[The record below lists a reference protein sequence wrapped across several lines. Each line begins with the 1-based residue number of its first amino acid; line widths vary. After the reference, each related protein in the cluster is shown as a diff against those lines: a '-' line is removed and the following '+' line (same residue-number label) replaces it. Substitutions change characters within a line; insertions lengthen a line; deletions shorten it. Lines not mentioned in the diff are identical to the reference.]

1 MIRPPVDLSV
11 VLVNWNTAALT
22 LRALASVPEAAG
34 PLVVERICVDNGS
47 RDGSVARVRAR
58 HPEVRIL
65 ENAAN
70 QGFARAA
77 NRALPLLSGRYTCFL
92 NSDARP
98 RRGALAHLVHWL
110 DAHPAAVIAAPRL
123 VDAADRPGVVGR
135 PEPMPFA
142 LLHESTILGAG
153 RIGRRGAYA
162 WRAGLALEESCQ
174 VPNLVGACLVIRT
187 DWMRA
192 LGGYDEGYFFYWEDT
207 DLCRAVRR
215 RGGEVWMVS
224 GGPPVEHVGGA
235 STPRGSALHR
245 VCFLAGL
252 VRYMRKD
259 LSPSR
264 GDAFAAVAV
273 LGFWLRA
280 WQKGLGLPWRSAA
293 RRLRGR
299 PADAAR
305 AMVDARAWLAVLER
319 QGRALLGILRRP
331 PAAPR
336 GPA

>member
-1 MIRPPVDLSV
+1 MRWLDEH
-11 VLVNWNTAALT
+11 
-22 LRALASVPEAAG
+22 PEAV
-34 PLVVERICVDNGS
+34 L
-47 RDGSVARVRAR
+47 
-58 HPEVRIL
+58 
-65 ENAAN
+65 
-70 QGFARAA
+70 
-77 NRALPLLSGRYTCFL
+77 
-92 NSDARP
+92 
-98 RRGALAHLVHWL
+98 
-110 DAHPAAVIAAPRL
+110 AAPGL
-123 VDAADRPGVVGR
+123 VDATDSPTVVGR
-135 PEPMPFA
+135 PEPTPFA
-142 LLHESTILGAG
+142 LLHENTILAAG
-153 RIGRRGAYA
+153 QLGRRGARA
-162 WRAGLALEESCQ
+162 WRAGLAVEAPQ
-174 VPNLVGACLVIRT
+174 KVPNLVGACLVIRT

-215 RGGEVWMVS
+215 RGGEVWAVP
-224 GGPPVEHVGGA
+224 GGPSVEHVGGA

-264 GDAFAAVAV
+264 GAAFAAVAV

-280 WQKGLGLPWRSAA
+280 WHKGLGLPWRSAS

-299 PADAAR
+299 PVDAAR

-319 QGRALLGILRRP
+319 QGPALLKLLRRP
-331 PAAPR
+331 TAAPR